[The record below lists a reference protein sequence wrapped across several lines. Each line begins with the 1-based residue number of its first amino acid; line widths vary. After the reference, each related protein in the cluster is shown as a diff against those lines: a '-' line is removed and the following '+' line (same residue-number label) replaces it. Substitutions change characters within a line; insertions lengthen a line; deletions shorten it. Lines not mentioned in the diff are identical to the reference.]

1 MHVKS
6 FVKSEFMIQKRRS
19 VFRYFCAHSVFK
31 VLLLFVIFWGCAANH
46 ADQQKQEQQE
56 LDFSFSK
63 DEIAQLNEQI
73 FARAKTYSDPSD
85 YLLGAGD
92 LLQVT
97 VFEAEE
103 LNTKARVSSRGYI
116 TLPLIGQLSVKGLSA
131 RQAEKKIEDLYRER
145 YINNPHVS
153 IFVEEHYSQ
162 RVTLVGQFKNP
173 GTYDYLS
180 KQRLLDVIALGGGLS
195 EKAGQIVQIRRTGSM
210 PGEPGT
216 FIVDLDQLI
225 KEGRDEF
232 NIEINGGDVLFVP
245 EAGVF
250 FIGGAVR
257 HPGAYPI
264 KHTTIVQEALLEAG
278 GFAPYA
284 KKDSIKLVRSMEG
297 GERKVIVLDLK
308 NQESRELEIKDRDI
322 LIVDSSAAGK
332 LMHGLGIHIGIP
344 GAGIGY
350 KDPEQLY

>member
-1 MHVKS
+1 
-6 FVKSEFMIQKRRS
+6 MIQKLEWM
-19 VFRYFCAHSVFK
+19 VQYFCALSVFK
-31 VLLLFVIFWGCAANH
+31 ALLFLVIFGGCTNNPPIH
-46 ADQQKQEQQE
+46 PNSQKE
-56 LDFSFSK
+56 LDFALIN

-73 FARAKTYSDPSD
+73 LARAKVHTDPSD

-92 LLQVT
+92 LLQVG
-97 VFEAEE
+97 VFEAKE

-116 TLPLIGQLSVKGLSA
+116 TLPLIGQVLVKGLSA
-131 RQAEKKIEDLYRER
+131 REAEQKIEDLYQKR
-145 YINNPHVS
+145 YIKDPHVS

-180 KQRLLDVIALGGGLS
+180 KHRLLDVMALGGGLS
-195 EKAGQIVQIRRTGSM
+195 EKAGQIVQVRRIGST

-216 FIVDLDQLI
+216 FIVDIDQLI

-250 FIGGAVR
+250 FVDGAVR
-257 HPGAYPI
+257 NPGAYPI
-264 KHTTIVQEALLEAG
+264 KHRTIIQEALLEAG
-278 GFAPYA
+278 GFASYA
-284 KKDSIKLVRSMEG
+284 KKDIITLVRSMES
-297 GERKVIVLDLK
+297 GERKVIVLDLTK
-308 NQESRELEIKDRDI
+308 QDVRELEIKDRDI
-322 LIVDSSAAGK
+322 IVVDASAYGK
-332 LMHGLGIHIGIP
+332 LVHGLGIHIGIP

-350 KDPEQLY
+350 KDPEIRY